1 MSGFT
6 YAGIA
11 KGSLAAYWQ
20 SVGFFDPWIFSSL
33 QSLGATAVFSN
44 FMVYGATLIS
54 ISYAYNYIYPQ
65 IKKEGDTD

>member
-44 FMVYGATLIS
+44 FMVLGLGFMS
-54 ISYAYNYIYPQ
+54 V
-65 IKKEGDTD
+65 G

>member
-44 FMVYGATLIS
+44 FMYLGLGFMSVG
-54 ISYAYNYIYPQ
+54 YIYN
-65 IKKEGDTD
+65 